1 MAETVVK
8 RFGTL
13 QPMTLVITL
22 DCPPALISSHGQ
34 KQAQTRTKAGQKH
47 KLHTN
52 KRGLIK
58 NLNTTPQQ
66 ESPMDAITV
75 IGLIAALFTTVSL
88 LPQLI
93 KVYKTKSTK
102 DISTGMF
109 ALFGG
114 GVLLWF
120 IYGLL
125 VNDFPIIIANSLAF
139 VQAVIILVF
148 KLKFK

>member
-1 MAETVVK
+1 
-8 RFGTL
+8 
-13 QPMTLVITL
+13 
-22 DCPPALISSHGQ
+22 
-34 KQAQTRTKAGQKH
+34 
-47 KLHTN
+47 
-52 KRGLIK
+52 
-58 NLNTTPQQ
+58 
-66 ESPMDAITV
+66 MDAITV
-75 IGLIAALFTTVSL
+75 IGLIAALFTTISL

-125 VNDFPIIIANSLAF
+125 IKDLPIIIANLLAF
-139 VQAVIILVF
+139 VQALVILFF
-148 KLKFK
+148 KAKYK

>member
-1 MAETVVK
+1 M
-8 RFGTL
+8 
-13 QPMTLVITL
+13 
-22 DCPPALISSHGQ
+22 
-34 KQAQTRTKAGQKH
+34 KA
-47 KLHTN
+47 
-52 KRGLIK
+52 
-58 NLNTTPQQ
+58 
-66 ESPMDAITV
+66 SMDSITV
-75 IGLIAALFTTVSL
+75 IGLIAALFTTFSL

-125 VNDFPIIIANSLAF
+125 TRDLPIIIANSLAF
-139 VQAVIILVF
+139 VQSVIILVF
-148 KLKFK
+148 KLRFK